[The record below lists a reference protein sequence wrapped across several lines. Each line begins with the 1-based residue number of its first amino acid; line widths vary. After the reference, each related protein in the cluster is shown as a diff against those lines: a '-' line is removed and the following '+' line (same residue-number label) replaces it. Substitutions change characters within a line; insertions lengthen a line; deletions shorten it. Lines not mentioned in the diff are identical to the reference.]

1 MTNSDSDAKYI
12 VYKHYDD
19 VKYQFDRSKD
29 FVYDNNEF
37 EKIINDVR
45 AEAKRLKLSDD
56 IFIRLHKT
64 LLNYGVF
71 YKTHLIDNYC
81 IFVNLW
87 LNDQV
92 RKKHD
97 IEKDKIF
104 NILDKFV
111 VNFNK
116 EKFSIVKNTCLGY
129 VKYLNDDIYN
139 RMEILISLYKTYN
152 QIKTFSGTDNDYL
165 CSLFSF
171 MGRNYRDAIDN
182 HKSDSNFI
190 KILEEFINSIK
201 TDKWST
207 NDICP
212 LSNYIKFPEQ
222 NPPQSIK
229 TSEELKQPKDL
240 PHVPASH
247 DLPRLQNSPSSDSRL
262 SSHDTPGSQGP
273 SRTEDNAQRD
283 QLLGSH
289 FTARSRENS
298 DPVVENTSQYSSEQ
312 RGERG
317 LQINSLYAASLEV
330 PIPARQVQNMET
342 DESWSTEGFGRY
354 KTMDTSEGS
363 ITVLDPNTHA
373 IPQVGL
379 MRIIQGAFSTISEN
393 VDPVP
398 LMGVSGG
405 MGALFLL
412 FRYTPVGAFFRGGR
426 GRVRRIPSGFHGPFL
441 GEFPG
446 YEEYDGR
453 YIGYGPM
460 NPLAE

>member
-87 LNDQV
+87 LNDQ
-92 RKKHD
+92 
-97 IEKDKIF
+97 
-104 NILDKFV
+104 
-111 VNFNK
+111 
-116 EKFSIVKNTCLGY
+116 NTCLGY

-379 MRIIQGAFSTISEN
+379 MRIIQ
-393 VDPVP
+393 
-398 LMGVSGG
+398 
-405 MGALFLL
+405 
-412 FRYTPVGAFFRGGR
+412 VGAFFRGGR